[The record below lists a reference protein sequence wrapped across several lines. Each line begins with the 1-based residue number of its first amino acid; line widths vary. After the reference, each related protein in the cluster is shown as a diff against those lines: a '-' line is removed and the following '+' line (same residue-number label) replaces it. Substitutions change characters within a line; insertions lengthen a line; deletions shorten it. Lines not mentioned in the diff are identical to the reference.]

1 MTCVRSQN
9 LDSGVLP
16 TWAGARSLLTK
27 ESLSLLQVGYLPFI
41 SYPVTGN
48 SIVYTAMQN
57 FVCLAGHLDQALL
70 SVCCDEG
77 VFRIV
82 FDIFVR
88 CSDEFKSLLSI
99 R

>member
-1 MTCVRSQN
+1 M
-9 LDSGVLP
+9 
-16 TWAGARSLLTK
+16 
-27 ESLSLLQVGYLPFI
+27 
-41 SYPVTGN
+41 TGN
-48 SIVYTAMQN
+48 STVYTAMQN

-82 FDIFVR
+82 LGIFVR

-99 R
+99 H